1 MHSIKSSLLPAVVIL
16 LVTCPCLHAQSPLP
30 ARSLAAT
37 APAAAS
43 IDPQSAPAAGTGRLT
58 GVVTD
63 QTGGVVPEAPI
74 EVTSL
79 DTGIKRTTLADPL
92 GHYVLR
98 DLPPG
103 RYQVSATSPGFEPA
117 VSESVSVTAG
127 RDAAVDLVL
136 AVARQEQMVVVTAPS
151 ITDPLVVETDPRA
164 PRQPIPAHD
173 GADYLK
179 AIPGFSVVRKGGTD
193 GDPVL
198 RGMSGSRVGILLDGQ
213 QILGGCGG
221 RMDPPTAYVFPAS
234 YDRITVLKGPQTVL
248 YGAGASAGTVLFER
262 DIRRVDQPD
271 VKIASTFTGGSFGRN
286 DELADVRAAIP
297 HFYVQGIYT
306 RSHTDDYL
314 DGNGASVH
322 SLYTRW
328 NAAAAF
334 GWTPDSK
341 TRLEA
346 SLARSN
352 GQAAYADRTMDG
364 FFDRNNVAIK
374 FDRRFDSSL
383 VRRIEAQ
390 SYYNYIDHVMDN
402 YTLRTPGTTF
412 SASNPDRRTAG
423 GRAAAT
429 LAPANR
435 TTIVVGADVQHNVHT
450 GRSAMNKASADA
462 ATSALYGSP
471 RVEDMRFTQIG
482 AFTEATEVLSAR
494 SRLVGGFRYDWHTA
508 LDSRACVAAT
518 MCPGNSP
525 LRNATQ
531 GATDRKALAS
541 GFGRYEY
548 DLGAGAFSGRVTVG
562 IGHSER
568 SPDYWERIK
577 QDPVTLN
584 SAFLSTRPEKTT
596 QLDAGLVWRSRAWSG
611 SVSGFYGS
619 IADYILIRW
628 QPSPTLTRNVDA
640 NSTGG
645 EATVAY
651 NFTRNLKGD
660 VTLAYVHAD
669 NRTDHRPLAQ
679 QPPAE
684 GRLGLS
690 YVNRAFSLGV
700 LARLVASQTRVD
712 VGSGNI
718 VSNGQDLGPTGG
730 FSVFSLNGGY
740 RLKRVVLITAGI
752 DNVLDRAYAE
762 HISQAGAMIP
772 GYVQTKRINEPGRTF
787 WLQVN
792 LTVD

>member
-1 MHSIKSSLLPAVVIL
+1 M
-16 LVTCPCLHAQSPLP
+16 
-30 ARSLAAT
+30 
-37 APAAAS
+37 
-43 IDPQSAPAAGTGRLT
+43 RLT

-63 QTGGVVPEAPI
+63 QTGGVVPNAAI
-74 EVTSL
+74 EVSNL
-79 DTGIKRTTLADPL
+79 DTGATLTAAADPL
-92 GHYVLR
+92 GRYVVR
-98 DLPPG
+98 DLPAG
-103 RYQVSATSPGFEPA
+103 RYQVTATSPGFEPA
-117 VSESVSVTAG
+117 VSERVVIAEG
-127 RDAAVDLVL
+127 RDTAVDLVL
-136 AVARQEQMVVVTAPS
+136 SVAKQEQMVVVTAPS
-151 ITDPLVVETDPRA
+151 VTDPLVVETDPRA

-179 AIPGFSVVRKGGTD
+179 TVPGFSVVRKGGTD

-234 YDRITVLKGPQTVL
+234 YDRITVLKGPETVL
-248 YGAGASAGTVLFER
+248 YGSGASAGTVLFER
-262 DIRRVDQPD
+262 DIRRVDRPD
-271 VKIASTFTGGSFGRN
+271 VKLTTTFTGGSFGRN
-286 DELADVRAAIP
+286 DELADGRAAVP
-297 HFYVQGIYT
+297 DFYVQGGYT
-306 RSHTDDYL
+306 PSHTDDYR

-334 GWTPDSK
+334 GWTPDSQ
-341 TRLEA
+341 TRLEV
-346 SLARSN
+346 SGARSN

-374 FDRRFDSSL
+374 FDRRFDRSFIQ
-383 VRRIEAQ
+383 RIEAQ
-390 SYYNYIDHVMDN
+390 TYYNYIDHVMDN
-402 YTLRTPGTTF
+402 YTLRTPGKTF
-412 SASNPDRRTAG
+412 SASNPDRTTEG
-423 GRAAAT
+423 GRAAVT
-429 LAPANR
+429 LAPGGR
-435 TTIVVGADVQHNVHT
+435 TSIVVGTDVQHNVHT
-450 GRSAMNKASADA
+450 ARSAMNKTSADA
-462 ATSALYGSP
+462 ATSALYASP
-471 RVEDMRFTQIG
+471 RLEDMRFTQVG
-482 AFTEATEVLSAR
+482 LFTEATEPLSAR

-518 MCPGNSP
+518 MCPGTSP
-525 LRNATQ
+525 LKNATQ
-531 GATDRKALAS
+531 GATDHKALPS

-548 DLGAGAFSGRVTVG
+548 DLAAGDFSGRLSVG
-562 IGHSER
+562 VGHTER

-596 QLDAGLVWRSRAWSG
+596 QLDAGVVWRANAWSG
-611 SVSGFYGS
+611 SISGFYGS
-619 IADYILIRW
+619 IGDYILIRW
-628 QPSPTLTRNVDA
+628 SPSPTLTRNVDA
-640 NSTGG
+640 SSVGG

-651 NFTRNLKGD
+651 DITRSLKGD
-660 VTLAYVHAD
+660 VSLAYVHAD
-669 NRTDHRPLAQ
+669 NRTDHKPLAQ

-690 YVNRAFSLGV
+690 YVNRGFSLGV

-740 RLKRVVLITAGI
+740 RLKRVVLITAGV

-772 GYVQTKRINEPGRTF
+772 GYVQTTRINEPGRTI

-792 LTVD
+792 FAID